1 MKALLKNACFTIGVI
16 TTGLVAL
23 FIIGTS
29 VMDYL
34 LP

>member
-1 MKALLKNACFTIGVI
+1 MKSLLKNACFTIAAA
-16 TTGLVAL
+16 TGLLIVGAIVL
-23 FIIGTS
+23 NS